1 MSTLTNW
8 GKSLYAIIAADELT
22 DVVSAIDT
30 ALKAVDPKFAASAS
44 PTIVTDGIEFSYDG
58 AVLGALRDPGSS
70 QQITFIWTANGT
82 NDFNKSDSNGQPYCL
97 GMVANANSVALVMF
111 TAAAG
116 GYAKAAVIFTL
127 DGNNEPLVM
136 WNNFGAGDA
145 FSESSIYTENS
156 SGAYSYLEAAVS
168 HSFSNSACAFPPAVY
183 NKQTYA
189 KNVYWM
195 LCNPLQNGTYS
206 QATLGGA
213 SYYAIGSFLLAE

>member
-1 MSTLTNW
+1 MANLTNW
-8 GKSLYAIIAADELT
+8 GKSLNAIIAASELS

-58 AVLGALRDPGSS
+58 TVLGAIESVAQAHFLF
-70 QQITFIWTANGT
+70 QWTPNGT
-82 NDFNKSDSNGQPYCL
+82 NDFTKGDSQNLPFCL
-97 GMVANANSVALVMF
+97 GMVANGKSVAIVMF
-111 TAAAG
+111 TASSG

-127 DGNNEPLVM
+127 DDGDEPLVL
-136 WNNFGAGDA
+136 WNNFAANDD
-145 FSESSIYTENS
+145 FSESSVYTENS
-156 SGAYSYLEAAVS
+156 SGAFSNLTATVS

-195 LCNPLQNGTYS
+195 LCNPLQNGEYA
-206 QATLGGA
+206 QVTLNGA
-213 SYYAIGSFLLAE
+213 NYYAIGSFLMEE

>member
-8 GKSLYAIIAADELT
+8 GKSLYAIISASELSG
-22 DVVSAIDT
+22 VVSAIDT

-58 AVLGALRDPGSS
+58 NVLGALKDPSS
-70 QQITFIWTANGT
+70 SLAITFVWTPNGT
-82 NDFNKSDSNGQPYCL
+82 NDFMKTDSNGNPYCL

-127 DGNNEPLVM
+127 DGDNEPLVM
-136 WNNFGAGDA
+136 WNNFAADDT
-145 FSESSIYTENS
+145 FSESSVYTENS
-156 SGAYSYLEAAVS
+156 SGAYSNLTATVS
-168 HSFSNSACAFPPAVY
+168 HSFSNSASAFPPAVY

>member
-8 GKSLYAIIAADELT
+8 GKSLNAIISASELS

-44 PTIVTDGIEFSYDG
+44 PSIVSAGIEFSYDG
-58 AVLGALRDPGSS
+58 TVLGAIESVV
-70 QQITFIWTANGT
+70 QAYVFQWTPNGT
-82 NDFNKSDSNGQPYCL
+82 DDFTKGDSQNLPFCL
-97 GMVANANSVALVMF
+97 GMVANANSVAIVMF

-127 DGNNEPLVM
+127 DDDNEPLVM
-136 WNNFGAGDA
+136 WNNFAANDD
-145 FSESSIYTENS
+145 FSESRVYTENS
-156 SGAYSYLEAAVS
+156 SGAFSNLTATVS

-213 SYYAIGSFLLAE
+213 SCYAIGSFLLME

>member
-8 GKSLYAIIAADELT
+8 GKSLNAIISASELS

-30 ALKAVDPKFAASAS
+30 ALKAVDPKFEASAS

-58 AVLGALRDPGSS
+58 TVLGAIESVA
-70 QQITFIWTANGT
+70 QAYVFQWTPNGT
-82 NDFNKSDSNGQPYCL
+82 NDFTKGDSQNLPFCL
-97 GMVANANSVALVMF
+97 GMVANANSVAIVMF

-127 DGNNEPLVM
+127 DDDNEPLVM
-136 WNNFGAGDA
+136 WNNFAANDD
-145 FSESSIYTENS
+145 FSESSVYTENS
-156 SGAYSYLEAAVS
+156 SGAFSNLTATVS

-213 SYYAIGSFLLAE
+213 SCYAIGSFLLME

>member
-8 GKSLYAIIAADELT
+8 GKSLNAIIAASELSG
-22 DVVSAIDT
+22 VVDAIDT
-30 ALKAVDPKFAASAS
+30 ALKAIDPKFAASAS
-44 PTIVTDGIEFSYDG
+44 PTIVTAGIEFSYDG
-58 AVLGALRDPGSS
+58 TVLGAIESVAQAYS
-70 QQITFIWTANGT
+70 FQWTPNGT
-82 NDFNKSDSNGQPYCL
+82 NDFTKGDSQNLPFCL
-97 GMVANANSVALVMF
+97 GMVANANSVAIVMF

-127 DGNNEPLVM
+127 DDENEPLVM
-136 WNNFGAGDA
+136 WNNFAANDD
-145 FSESSIYTENS
+145 FSETSVYTENS
-156 SGAYSYLEAAVS
+156 TGAFSNLTATVS

>member
-8 GKSLYAIIAADELT
+8 GKSLNAIISASELS

-44 PTIVTDGIEFSYDG
+44 PSIVSAGIEFSYDG
-58 AVLGALRDPGSS
+58 TVLGAIESVV
-70 QQITFIWTANGT
+70 QAHFFQWTPNGT
-82 NDFNKSDSNGQPYCL
+82 DDFTKGDSQNLPFCL
-97 GMVANANSVALVMF
+97 GMVANANSVAIVMF

-127 DGNNEPLVM
+127 DDDNEPLVM
-136 WNNFGAGDA
+136 WNNFAANDD
-145 FSESSIYTENS
+145 FSESSVYTENS
-156 SGAYSYLEAAVS
+156 SGAFSNLTATVS

-213 SYYAIGSFLLAE
+213 SCYAIGSFLLME

>member
-8 GKSLYAIIAADELT
+8 GKSLNAIISASELS

-58 AVLGALRDPGSS
+58 TVLGAIESVA
-70 QQITFIWTANGT
+70 QAYVFQWTPNGT
-82 NDFNKSDSNGQPYCL
+82 NDFTKGDSQNLPFCL
-97 GMVANANSVALVMF
+97 GMVANANSVAIVMF

-127 DGNNEPLVM
+127 DDDNEPLVM
-136 WNNFGAGDA
+136 WNNFAANDD
-145 FSESSIYTENS
+145 FSESSVYTENS
-156 SGAYSYLEAAVS
+156 SGAFSNLTATVS

-213 SYYAIGSFLLAE
+213 SCYAIGSFLLME

>member
-8 GKSLYAIIAADELT
+8 GKSLNAIISASELSG
-22 DVVSAIDT
+22 VVSAIDS
-30 ALKAVDPKFAASAS
+30 ALKAVDLKFAASES
-44 PTIVTDGIEFSYDG
+44 PSIVSAGIEFSYDG
-58 AVLGALRDPGSS
+58 TVLGAIESVA
-70 QQITFIWTANGT
+70 QEYVFQWTPNGT
-82 NDFNKSDSNGQPYCL
+82 NDFTKGYSQNLPFCL
-97 GMVANANSVALVMF
+97 GMVANGKSVAIVMF

-127 DGNNEPLVM
+127 DDDNEPLVM
-136 WNNFGAGDA
+136 WNNFAANDD
-145 FSESSIYTENS
+145 FSETSVYTENS
-156 SGAYSYLEAAVS
+156 SGAFSNLTATVS

-213 SYYAIGSFLLAE
+213 SCYAIGSFLLME